1 MEVIIVVKKKVKLAD
16 IEDNNVI
23 ELPLLA
29 SRGVVIFPHMVL
41 PLLVGRDRSIEA
53 LEKAME
59 EGNQILVTAQKDE
72 TIEDPQ
78 KEDLYDVGTIS
89 EIKQLVKLP
98 NGMIKVVVAGINR
111 GKILEFI
118 QEEEYFLVKVQPCVS
133 EEEKDIEIEALMRSA
148 LDGFQEY
155 IKYNRNLPAETIL
168 TVSNI
173 EEAGRLADIIASHLD
188 LKLKDEQ
195 KLLEIIDIKERLE
208 TLIAFLNNEI
218 EILKVEEQI
227 HKRVKKQVEKTQK
240 EYYLREQLKAI
251 KEELETDSDDLEI
264 KEYEEK
270 AASLDL
276 PEKVAERI
284 KEEIGKLSRTPSMS
298 PEATVIRNYLDYVL
312 DLPWG
317 IYDQDEID
325 LKEAEKILN
334 EDHYGLEDVKLRILE
349 YLAVR
354 KLAPEKKGPILCL
367 IGPPGVGKTSLGRS
381 IARAL
386 KRKFVRISLGGVRD
400 EAEIRGHRRTYIGS
414 RPGRIINGMREAGSS
429 NPVFLLD
436 EVDKMTADFRG
447 DPAAALL
454 EVLDPAQNTDFTDH
468 YLELPFDLSQVLFV
482 TTANVSYPIPV
493 PLLDRMEVI
502 ELSGYTDEEK
512 VEIANRH
519 LIPRIIEEHGLDEE
533 KIIFSRNAIY
543 RIIREYTR
551 EAGVRNLDRKLATVA
566 RKVSKEIVEGRERQ
580 ARIST
585 QNLEKYLGVPIFK
598 DEKAEKEN
606 RVGVVTGMAYTNAGG
621 DILDIEVAVVPGKG
635 KLMLTGSLGDV
646 MKESAQAALSYIRSK
661 YQLLGLEE
669 DFHEKYDIHIHVPQG
684 AVPKDGPSAGITIAS
699 AIASALSNRPVRG
712 DLAMT
717 GEITLR
723 GRVLPVGGIKTKV
736 LAARRS
742 GLKKV
747 LLPLENKKDYQEI
760 DEKIRRSIKAEFV
773 EHMDQVLELVL
784 VEGEQSEGN

>member
-1 MEVIIVVKKKVKLAD
+1 MVKKKVKLAD

-133 EEEKDIEIEALMRSA
+133 EEEKDIEVEALMRSA

>member
-1 MEVIIVVKKKVKLAD
+1 VVKKKVKLAD
-16 IEDNNVI
+16 IEDNNNVI

-133 EEEKDIEIEALMRSA
+133 EEEKDIEVEALMRSA

>member
-1 MEVIIVVKKKVKLAD
+1 MVKKKVKLAD

>member
-1 MEVIIVVKKKVKLAD
+1 MVKKKVKLAD
-16 IEDNNVI
+16 IEDNNNVI

-133 EEEKDIEIEALMRSA
+133 EEEKDIEVEALMRSA

>member
-1 MEVIIVVKKKVKLAD
+1 M
-16 IEDNNVI
+16 
-23 ELPLLA
+23 
-29 SRGVVIFPHMVL
+29 
-41 PLLVGRDRSIEA
+41 
-53 LEKAME
+53 
-59 EGNQILVTAQKDE
+59 
-72 TIEDPQ
+72 
-78 KEDLYDVGTIS
+78 
-89 EIKQLVKLP
+89 
-98 NGMIKVVVAGINR
+98 
-111 GKILEFI
+111 
-118 QEEEYFLVKVQPCVS
+118 
-133 EEEKDIEIEALMRSA
+133 
-148 LDGFQEY
+148 
-155 IKYNRNLPAETIL
+155 
-168 TVSNI
+168 
-173 EEAGRLADIIASHLD
+173 
-188 LKLKDEQ
+188 
-195 KLLEIIDIKERLE
+195 
-208 TLIAFLNNEI
+208 
-218 EILKVEEQI
+218 
-227 HKRVKKQVEKTQK
+227 
-240 EYYLREQLKAI
+240 
-251 KEELETDSDDLEI
+251 
-264 KEYEEK
+264 
-270 AASLDL
+270 
-276 PEKVAERI
+276 
-284 KEEIGKLSRTPSMS
+284 
-298 PEATVIRNYLDYVL
+298 
-312 DLPWG
+312 PWG

>member
-1 MEVIIVVKKKVKLAD
+1 VVKKKVKLAD

-133 EEEKDIEIEALMRSA
+133 EEEKDIEVEALMRSA

>member
-1 MEVIIVVKKKVKLAD
+1 MVKKKVKLAD
-16 IEDNNVI
+16 IEDNNNVI

>member
-29 SRGVVIFPHMVL
+29 SRGVVIFPHIVL

-133 EEEKDIEIEALMRSA
+133 EEEKDIEVEALMRSA

>member
-1 MEVIIVVKKKVKLAD
+1 MIKKKVKY
-16 IEDNNVI
+16 IEDIINVI

-41 PLLVGRDRSIEA
+41 PLLVGRDRSIGA

-59 EGNQILVTAQKDE
+59 EGKQIIVTAQKDE
-72 TIEDPQ
+72 TIEDPE

-98 NGMIKVVVAGINR
+98 NGMIKVVVAGIAR
-111 GKILEFI
+111 AKILEFI
-118 QEEEYFLVKVQPCVS
+118 QEEDYFLVKA
-133 EEEKDIEIEALMRSA
+133 ERLEAGEEKDIQVEALMRSV

-155 IKYNRNLPAETIL
+155 IKYNRHLPAETIL
-168 TVSNI
+168 TVNNI
-173 EEAGRLADIIASHLD
+173 EEPGRLADVIASHLE

-195 KLLEIIDIKERLE
+195 TLLEIIDVKERLE
-208 TLIAFLNNEI
+208 TLLTFLSNEI

-227 HKRVKKQVEKTQK
+227 HKRVRKQVEKTQK

-264 KEYEEK
+264 QEYEEK
-270 AASLDL
+270 AASLAL

-284 KEEIGKLSRTPSMS
+284 QDEINKLSRTPSMS
-298 PEATVIRNYLDYVL
+298 PEATVIRNYLDCVL

-317 IYDQDEID
+317 IYDEEEID
-325 LKEAEKILN
+325 LEEAEKILN

-354 KLAPEKKGPILCL
+354 KLAPEQKGPILCL

-414 RPGRIINGMREAGSS
+414 RPGRIINGMREAGTS

-454 EVLDPAQNTDFTDH
+454 EVLDPAQNSDFTDH
-468 YLELPFDLSQVLFV
+468 YLELPFDLSQVMFI
-482 TTANVSYPIPV
+482 TTANISYPIPP

-502 ELSGYTDEEK
+502 EISGYTDEEK
-512 VEIANRH
+512 VEIAIRH
-519 LIPRIIEEHGLDEE
+519 LIPRIIEEHGLDDE
-533 KIIFSRNAIY
+533 KINFSRNSIY

-551 EAGVRNLDRKLATVA
+551 EAGVRNLERKLATVA
-566 RKVSKEIVEGRERQ
+566 RKVSKEIVEGRARQ
-580 ARIST
+580 ARITT

-598 DEKAEKEN
+598 DEKAEKKN
-606 RVGVVTGMAYTNAGG
+606 RIGVATGMAYTEAGG

-635 KLMLTGSLGDV
+635 KLLLTGSLGDV

-747 LLPLENKKDYQEI
+747 ILPLENKKDFQEI

-773 EHMDQVLELVL
+773 EHMDEVLGLVL
-784 VEGEQSEGN
+784 LDGEQGEV

>member
-1 MEVIIVVKKKVKLAD
+1 MVKKKVKLAD

-23 ELPLLA
+23 ELTLLA

-41 PLLVGRDRSIEA
+41 TLLVGRDRSIEA

-133 EEEKDIEIEALMRSA
+133 EEEKDIEVEALMRSA